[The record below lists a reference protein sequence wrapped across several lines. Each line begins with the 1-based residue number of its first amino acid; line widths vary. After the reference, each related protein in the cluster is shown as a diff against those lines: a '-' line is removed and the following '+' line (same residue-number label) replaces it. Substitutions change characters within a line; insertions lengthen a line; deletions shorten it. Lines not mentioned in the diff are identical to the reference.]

1 MSTEGYCEIF
11 ESGII
16 HLVPPSTFYRAVR
29 IELMSSMIQWIYR
42 VSTLPL
48 PPFSPPR
55 VPSNCY
61 PIILQPTPYDQ
72 VLLSWYARSLCGP
85 RIYCL
90 SHQRYGRCHK
100 ISACAWGLFVKI
112 MHYPIHGT
120 VKLELTSLYQSNT
133 IETTRKWMYN
143 RVIYKYYKKSKKQN
157 LSHQIFKFKQKF
169 YCASCPWCISMRRT
183 LDTWTAPLVSILLTM
198 QILLTLNTWAPI
210 FVVCTL
216 IPDVLIWAHS
226 KPPIWEIQIISFELH
241 YTHYI
246 I

>member
-1 MSTEGYCEIF
+1 MNLPSYFFPPTKAIYLYYDGMMSTEGYCEIF

-29 IELMSSMIQWIYR
+29 IELISSMIQWIYR

-48 PPFSPPR
+48 PPFSPHL

-61 PIILQPTPYDQ
+61 PIILQPTPYDL

-100 ISACAWGLFVKI
+100 ISACAWRLFVKI
-112 MHYPIHGT
+112 VHYPIHGT

-133 IETTRKWMYN
+133 SETTRKWMYN
-143 RVIYKYYKKSKKQN
+143 RGIYKHYKQS
-157 LSHQIFKFKQKF
+157 
-169 YCASCPWCISMRRT
+169 
-183 LDTWTAPLVSILLTM
+183 
-198 QILLTLNTWAPI
+198 
-210 FVVCTL
+210 
-216 IPDVLIWAHS
+216 
-226 KPPIWEIQIISFELH
+226 
-241 YTHYI
+241 
-246 I
+246 